1 MDSETLRGA
10 WQYGDSTTLVGV
22 PSARLNSAAFNDAP
36 VPLHIAGVREANRTL
51 FVLLS
56 LAQDPALAATAFEAY
71 MTTMFGVAPTS
82 ERKRRPTAA
91 AEERDADQRDAG
103 GPPERRHYRAS
114 YLRLLRGWA
123 YDSNGPEGAVLKG
136 WVESRFGLVPT
147 YHKEPIR
154 RFASPQWIRYV
165 EEKMSSRF
173 HSNAIWSQ
181 LDLLYEFAQWVLA
194 RRAIETNRRH
204 LVLFRG
210 VNDFDEHQ
218 IIERLEKRTVIVRLN
233 NLVSFTADRDIAG
246 WFGDII
252 MEAAVPFE
260 KILFFNTLLPHH
272 PLKGEGEVLVVGGD
286 YKVRATY
293 G

>member
-1 MDSETLRGA
+1 MDTEALQGA
-10 WQYGDSTTLVGV
+10 WQRGDSTTLVGV
-22 PSARLNSAAFNDAP
+22 PSARLNSAAFNDEP
-36 VPLHIAGVREANRTL
+36 VPLHIAGVREANETL

-56 LAQDPALAATAFEAY
+56 LVEDPAVASSAFETY
-71 MTTMFGVAPTS
+71 MTTMFGIAPGQG
-82 ERKRRPTAA
+82 RRGRRPGEA
-91 AEERDADQRDAG
+91 AG
-103 GPPERRHYRAS
+103 GDEPPERRHYRAS

-147 YHKEPIR
+147 FHKEPIR
-154 RFASPQWIRYV
+154 RFASPQWARYV

-181 LDLLYEFAQWVLA
+181 LDLLYEFAQWMLA
-194 RRAIETNRRH
+194 RRSTEAGRH

-233 NLVSFTADRDIAG
+233 NLVSFTADRDVAT

-252 MEAAVPFE
+252 MEAAVPQE
-260 KILFFNTLLPHH
+260 KIMFFNTLVPHH
-272 PLKGEGEVLVVGGD
+272 PLRGEGEVLVIGGD

>member
-1 MDSETLRGA
+1 MDSEPLRGA
-10 WQYGDSTTLVGV
+10 WQRGDSTTLVGV

-56 LAQDPALAATAFEAY
+56 LIEDPALASSAFETY
-71 MTTMFGVAPTS
+71 MTTMFGIPPAAEGKR
-82 ERKRRPTAA
+82 ERRTAA
-91 AEERDADQRDAG
+91 GSDDA
-103 GPPERRHYRAS
+103 PERRHYRAS

-136 WVESRFGLVPT
+136 WVESRFGLFPT
-147 YHKEPIR
+147 FHKEPIR
-154 RFASPQWIRYV
+154 RFASPQWTRYV

-173 HSNAIWSQ
+173 HSNTIWSQ
-181 LDLLYEFAQWVLA
+181 LDLLYEFAQWVLR
-194 RRAIETNRRH
+194 RRAGEAQRH

-252 MEAAVPFE
+252 MEAAVPYE
-260 KILFFNTLLPHH
+260 KIMFFNTLLPHH
-272 PLKGEGEVLVVGGD
+272 PLKGEGEVLVIGGD

>member
-1 MDSETLRGA
+1 MDSEPLRGA
-10 WQYGDSTTLVGV
+10 WQRGDSTTLVGV

-36 VPLHIAGVREANRTL
+36 VPLHIAGVREANQTL

-56 LAQDPALAATAFEAY
+56 LIEDPALASSAFETY
-71 MTTMFGVAPTS
+71 MTTMFAIPPAAEG
-82 ERKRRPTAA
+82 KRGRRAA
-91 AEERDADQRDAG
+91 AGSDDA
-103 GPPERRHYRAS
+103 PERRHYRAS

-136 WVESRFGLVPT
+136 WVESRFGLFPT
-147 YHKEPIR
+147 FHKEPIR
-154 RFASPQWIRYV
+154 RFASPPWTRYV

-173 HSNAIWSQ
+173 HSNTIWSQ
-181 LDLLYEFAQWVLA
+181 LDLLYEFAQWVLR
-194 RRAIETNRRH
+194 RRAGEAQRH

-233 NLVSFTADRDIAG
+233 NLVSFTADRDIAT

-272 PLKGEGEVLVVGGD
+272 PLKGEGEVLVIGGD

>member
-1 MDSETLRGA
+1 MDTEALQGA
-10 WQYGDSTTLVGV
+10 WQRGDSTTLVGV
-22 PSARLNSAAFNDAP
+22 PSARLNSAAFNDEP
-36 VPLHIAGVREANRTL
+36 VPLHIVGVREANETL

-56 LAQDPALAATAFEAY
+56 LVDDPALASSAFEAY
-71 MTTMFGVAPTS
+71 MTTMFGIASGPG
-82 ERKRRPTAA
+82 RKNRRAGEAA
-91 AEERDADQRDAG
+91 SGDE
-103 GPPERRHYRAS
+103 PPERRHYRAS

-147 YHKEPIR
+147 FHKEPIR
-154 RFASPQWIRYV
+154 RFASPQWARYV

-194 RRAIETNRRH
+194 RRAAETGRH
-204 LVLFRG
+204 LLLFRG

-233 NLVSFTADRDIAG
+233 NLVSFTADRDVAT

-252 MEAAVPFE
+252 MEAAVPHE

-272 PLKGEGEVLVVGGD
+272 PLKGEGEVLVIGGD